1 MEENQVIL
9 TPQGKMLT
17 HKTLRFTSESIAVT
31 SENQRDEKK
40 QSELYSFSTIVD
52 VVQCYFKKR

>member
-17 HKTLRFTSESIAVT
+17 HKTLSPTSESIAVI
-31 SENQRDEKK
+31 SDNQRDEEK
-40 QSELYSFSTIVD
+40 QS
-52 VVQCYFKKR
+52 